1 MPFDFLFPLK
11 GVSGDDGDMVAYLHR
26 PLVLEAIAT
35 FHMCNQITVWV
46 LVQILLKRL
55 KSVVLNAI
63 LNLGVKQSLENN
75 HYKSLS
81 RVATFREK
89 E

>member
-11 GVSGDDGDMVAYLHR
+11 GVSGDDGDIHTGLWFLR
-26 PLVLEAIAT
+26 PCYIS
-35 FHMCNQITVWV
+35 H
-46 LVQILLKRL
+46 VQPNLSLGSGSNSFERL
-55 KSVVLNAI
+55 TSVVLNAI

-75 HYKSLS
+75 HHKSLL